1 MIKKIDFHIPKLE
14 SMKKYPKDLY
24 YIGNTNLLKKRKIS
38 IVGSRHPNQYST
50 QMIEQISSR
59 LSNADICIVSGGAIG
74 IDTIAH
80 KAAGLNTIMI
90 AGTGLDKRYPSIN
103 TNMIKDIE
111 TNSLILSQFKEGIP
125 SYRYNFP
132 IRNELVVVLGEIL
145 IVAYAGMNSGTM
157 RSVEYAL
164 KMKKEIYVL
173 PHRIGQSEGTNELLK
188 TSKAKAIY
196 NIDEFISKFTNDSSL
211 NIKEDKFLKY
221 CQTNPSYDEA
231 VNKYGQ
237 KVFEYDLLGK
247 IHILN
252 GKILI
257 SS

>member
-1 MIKKIDFHIPKLE
+1 MIQKIDFHIPKLD

-24 YIGNTNLLKKRKIS
+24 YIGNTSLLKQTKVS

-50 QMIEQISSR
+50 QIIEQISSK
-59 LSNADICIVSGGAIG
+59 LSNFDICIVSGGAMG

-103 TNMIKDIE
+103 TNMIKNIE
-111 TNSLILSQFKEGIP
+111 KNGLLLSQFEAGTP
-125 SYRYNFP
+125 SNRWNFP
-132 IRNELVVVLGEIL
+132 IRNELVVALGEIL
-145 IVAYAGMNSGTM
+145 IVAYADINSGTM

-173 PHRIGQSEGTNELLK
+173 PHRIGQSEGTNGLLK
-188 TSKAKAIY
+188 NNQAKAIY
-196 NIDEFISKFTNDSSL
+196 NIDEFISQFTNYSSL
-211 NIKEDKFLKY
+211 NIEEDKFLKY

-252 GKILI
+252 GKVLI